1 MKIDLEASDIERIVE
16 KVFEKVVEHITP
28 LLKQNLK
35 SNDKGN
41 DDELLTVDE
50 VANRLK
56 KKPQSIYDKVYV
68 KSIPF
73 LKIGN
78 HLRFKKKHIDIW
90 IRNPYSPELEEYNL
104 NHNGRK
110 GVK

>member
-1 MKIDLEASDIERIVE
+1 MKIELETADIERIVE
-16 KVFEKVVEHITP
+16 KVFEKVIEHITP
-28 LLKQNLK
+28 LLKQTPK
-35 SNDKGN
+35 SNDN
-41 DDELLTVDE
+41 ELLTVDE
-50 VANRLK
+50 VASHLK

>member
-1 MKIDLEASDIERIVE
+1 MKIELETSDIERIAE
-16 KVFEKVVEHITP
+16 RVVEQITP
-28 LLKQNLK
+28 LLRQNSK
-35 SNDKGN
+35 SNDN
-41 DDELLTVDE
+41 ELMTVEE
-50 VANRLK
+50 VASHLR
-56 KKPQSIYDKVYV
+56 KKPQSIYDKVYA

-78 HLRFKKKHIDIW
+78 HLRFRKIDIDIW
-90 IRNPYSPELEEYNL
+90 LHNPYSPKLEEYNL

>member
-1 MKIDLEASDIERIVE
+1 MKIELETNDIERIA
-16 KVFEKVVEHITP
+16 EKVVEQIAP
-28 LLKQNLK
+28 LLKQNSK
-35 SNDKGN
+35 NNDN
-41 DDELLTVDE
+41 ELMTVEE
-50 VANRLK
+50 VASHLR
-56 KKPQSIYDKVYV
+56 KKPQSIYDKVYA

-78 HLRFKKKHIDIW
+78 HLRFRRKDIDIW
-90 IRNPYSPELEEYNL
+90 LRNPYSPELEEYNL

>member
-1 MKIDLEASDIERIVE
+1 MKIEIDDSRLISDIVE
-16 KVFEKVVEHITP
+16 KVVEQITP
-28 LLKQNLK
+28 LLKQNSK
-35 SNDKGN
+35 NNDN
-41 DDELLTVDE
+41 ELMTVEE
-50 VANRLK
+50 VASHLR

-78 HLRFKKKHIDIW
+78 HLRFRRKDIDIW
-90 IRNPYSPELEEYNL
+90 LHNPYSPKLEEYNL